1 VTWPFLFLA
10 ILLLGAVMAATSGLL
25 RRITV
30 HHLRHSVTM
39 PAPEHHSAVVN
50 LAMQRA
56 SIVVAAFGLAGLA
69 GPRSDLAAR
78 LTIAVVAALVA
89 ALVVIL
95 ALRPVCA
102 PRSASRARVVR
113 AIAPSGY
120 GQIELDQG
128 GRTLVLAART
138 EDGSEIP
145 VGREVDVVDCESSVV
160 TVRLS
165 EPASRTR

>member
-1 VTWPFLFLA
+1 
-10 ILLLGAVMAATSGLL
+10 M
-25 RRITV
+25 
-30 HHLRHSVTM
+30 
-39 PAPEHHSAVVN
+39 
-50 LAMQRA
+50 
-56 SIVVAAFGLAGLA
+56 
-69 GPRSDLAAR
+69 
-78 LTIAVVAALVA
+78 
-89 ALVVIL
+89 
-95 ALRPVCA
+95 
-102 PRSASRARVVR
+102 VR

-165 EPASRTR
+165 EPAPRSR